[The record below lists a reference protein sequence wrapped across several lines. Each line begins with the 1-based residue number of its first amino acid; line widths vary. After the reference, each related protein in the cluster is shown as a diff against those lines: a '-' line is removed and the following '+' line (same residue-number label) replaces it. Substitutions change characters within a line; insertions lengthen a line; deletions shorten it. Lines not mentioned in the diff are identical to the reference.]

1 MDKDKILELCKL
13 IEENANRIYCFS
25 HPLSENSNFA
35 QAILETID
43 SIKKEL
49 TSEPKTNGD
58 RVRAMTDDE
67 LARFLTDL
75 QTKGHFIFKW

>member
-1 MDKDKILELCKL
+1 MDKDKILELCKI

-43 SIKKEL
+43 SIKKRI
-49 TSEPKTNGD
+49 D
-58 RVRAMTDDE
+58 IR
-67 LARFLTDL
+67 
-75 QTKGHFIFKW
+75 TKN